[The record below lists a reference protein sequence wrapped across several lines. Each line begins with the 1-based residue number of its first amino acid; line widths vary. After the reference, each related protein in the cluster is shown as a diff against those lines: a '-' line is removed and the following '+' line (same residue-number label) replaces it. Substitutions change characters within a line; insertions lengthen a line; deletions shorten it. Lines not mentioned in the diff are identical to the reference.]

1 MKKSIFL
8 GLCISLV
15 VSFSCTAFGT
25 TAEVLGDISMGNHK
39 NAPYSQSNIIV
50 PRPSSSKYLSMP
62 LYNNT
67 SIPSDI
73 KGHWAESY
81 IKYFL
86 EKGYISLENNKFKQ
100 EAPTSISRS
109 SSLGEKV
116 SIVCFLIICFGKQVA
131 TQENPL

>member
-1 MKKSIFL
+1 MNFLLFFRYTICISIYENGGDKYEKSIFL

-86 EKGYISLENNKFKQ
+86 EKGYISLENNKFNT
-100 EAPTSISRS
+100 P
-109 SSLGEKV
+109 
-116 SIVCFLIICFGKQVA
+116 
-131 TQENPL
+131 